1 MRACNAL
8 VLKLDYLSTTVCQK
22 LHFLLSDAI
31 LRILSRASCAC
42 PRTLRVS
49 AHISREDT
57 QDGVS
62 VGGFKMAAMSPVQL
76 YIGQWVKR
84 PCDIAQRYTSF
95 VIINSEGHV
104 SNNKCHAYI
113 FSKTNEMPSKH
124 FRSAVQSQFHT
135 WKLHFLHCVN
145 KIYDDVLQTK
155 FSPRNN
161 DFLWGTPY
169 AFIDWN
175 HQLMISGKYI

>member
-1 MRACNAL
+1 MCMRACNAL

-76 YIGQWVKR
+76 YIGQWFLTT
-84 PCDIAQRYTSF
+84 DFYQLTGS
-95 VIINSEGHV
+95 
-104 SNNKCHAYI
+104 
-113 FSKTNEMPSKH
+113 
-124 FRSAVQSQFHT
+124 VQL
-135 WKLHFLHCVN
+135 KLLNDRCS
-145 KIYDDVLQTK
+145 TK
-155 FSPRNN
+155 LPLPRIHH
-161 DFLWGTPY
+161 Y
-169 AFIDWN
+169 
-175 HQLMISGKYI
+175 